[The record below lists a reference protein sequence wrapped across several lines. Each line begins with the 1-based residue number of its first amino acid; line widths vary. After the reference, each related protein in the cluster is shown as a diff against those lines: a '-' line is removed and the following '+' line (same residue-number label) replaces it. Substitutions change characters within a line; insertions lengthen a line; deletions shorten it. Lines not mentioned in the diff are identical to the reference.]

1 LLGDGLAT
9 VPSQARLI
17 RTSFGLVAVV
27 GVVGMVIAM
36 AMATSAWWWD
46 QSASALGTDLTGG
59 RYFNITMVALGIA
72 FLPVAMVMN
81 RLLRD
86 AARAG
91 IAHPRWSAASRV
103 GMFVIAL
110 AFALVGMFRIDEG
123 SRANAIH
130 NIAGFAIPLVVMA
143 MMLTAG
149 FGTNEMFPRFSR
161 RSMVILGAI
170 VLLFVTAA
178 LGLVSYALMEML
190 SFAICWWWL
199 VALASRLDRRLS
211 GVTSTEA
218 AVTTSMA
225 T

>member
-149 FGTNEMFPRFSR
+149 FGTNEM
-161 RSMVILGAI
+161 VILGAI